1 LQIPF
6 FMMLVALVY
15 GIYLFL
21 SPLSRESWRGAGR
34 VLTATIIIILGTI
47 GLCAI
52 QLFPTA
58 ELARLS
64 SRGASGS
71 FNVVQANQFS
81 YPLYH
86 LPTLLFPRFYGND
99 ATYWG
104 KRLEIEYG
112 FYIGIIPL
120 LLAVWYFIS
129 KKWKKSPQVFFIVLG
144 IVSFLLSLGSLSPF
158 RLLGIEPSLWIFSAP
173 SRWLLFTT
181 FALSIF
187 AGFGFDALQKNK
199 KSFVKFVKIASGIIF
214 AGIIISNTVLYI
226 PAITNP
232 ITVHSE
238 KLQSMLASAKT
249 SSVSLTSPYT
259 WLVIITLLALLLAL
273 RSKKYK
279 EILIFLTVIDLAII
293 AGTSTPNISWN
304 SVLTPPATVQQLPDD
319 VKNRTARIYTIW
331 KDGDTGAYFTDPSSR
346 ATLRDRT
353 ARQNLLVP
361 MISSQFGIYGV
372 EWPASL
378 DITDETNQTSQ
389 LRQDTVI
396 NLDLAKQLNIEAILK
411 ANTDNAILIQ
421 KVDAKPRVE
430 LEHGNATIISET
442 ASTITI
448 KTSSTELGTLI
459 LRDAWYPNWHA
470 FVDGN
475 EVSIIKSPLF
485 FRSIQV
491 PAGDHVVLMKYRQK
505 TIRIGGFI
513 SLLTMLILL
522 PIVARNGRIKP

>member
-1 LQIPF
+1 S
-6 FMMLVALVY
+6 
-15 GIYLFL
+15 
-21 SPLSRESWRGAGR
+21 SPL
-34 VLTATIIIILGTI
+34 LTKERLGEVRRAIIPLALIIIGTI
-47 GLCAI
+47 GLSAI
-52 QLFPTA
+52 QLLPTF
-58 ELARLS
+58 ELSQLS

-71 FNVVQANQFS
+71 FNVTQANQFS

-86 LPTLLFPRFYGND
+86 LPTLLFPRFYGSD

-120 LLAVWYFIS
+120 LLAIWWIWNVIAR
-129 KKWKKSPQVFFIVLG
+129 SPALAGRRGNLVKEATGLLLPPWRDRNDNAFFLLLAI
-144 IVSFLLSLGSLSPF
+144 ISFLLALGSLSPF
-158 RLLGIEPSLWIFSAP
+158 RLLGLEPSLWIFSAP

-181 FALSIF
+181 FALSMF

-199 KSFVKFVKIASGIIF
+199 QSFRKFTRNATIILMGTIIVSNIILFLPALTPSLSPIGARGTLADVLVAKSYPPVGGPAEV
-214 AGIIISNTVLYI
+214 AG
-226 PAITNP
+226 
-232 ITVHSE
+232 
-238 KLQSMLASAKT
+238 KLQAMLVSAKT

-259 WLVIITLLALLLAL
+259 WLVIITLLGLLLAL
-273 RSKKYK
+273 RSKQYK
-279 EILIFLTVIDLAII
+279 EILIILTLIDLTII

-304 SVLTPPATVQQLPDD
+304 SVLTAPKIIQQLPEQ
-319 VKNRTARIYTIW
+319 VKNHTARIYTIW

-346 ATLRDRT
+346 ATLADRT

-396 NLDLAKQLNIEAILK
+396 NLDLAKQLNIGAILK
-411 ANTDNAILIQ
+411 VSADNGISIQ
-421 KVDAKPRVE
+421 QVDTKPRVE
-430 LEHGNATIISET
+430 LEHGSASITSET

-448 KTSSTELGTLI
+448 KTSSKQNGALI
-459 LRDAWYPNWHA
+459 LRDAYYPNWHA
-470 FVDGN
+470 YVDGN
-475 EVSIIKSPLF
+475 EVQIIKSPLF

-491 PAGDHVVLMKYRQK
+491 PAGEHVVL
-505 TIRIGGFI
+505 
-513 SLLTMLILL
+513 
-522 PIVARNGRIKP
+522 